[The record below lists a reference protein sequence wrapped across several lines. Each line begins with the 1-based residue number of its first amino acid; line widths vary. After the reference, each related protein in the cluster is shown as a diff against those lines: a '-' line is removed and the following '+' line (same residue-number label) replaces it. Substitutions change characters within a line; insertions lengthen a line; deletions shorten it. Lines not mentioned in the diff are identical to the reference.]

1 MKMDD
6 KLVTIAEFQSD
17 LDAQMAKSALE
28 SNGISAIIVGGN
40 IKDLLP
46 ADGML
51 NVQLQVFDRDA
62 QRAKTILDSQ
72 GEQCGPQENDL

>member
-1 MKMDD
+1 MDD
-6 KLVTIAEFQSD
+6 KLVTVAEFQSD

-28 SNGISAIIVGGN
+28 ENGISAIIVGGN

-51 NVQLQVFDRDA
+51 IVQLQVFDRDA
-62 QRAKTILDSQ
+62 QTAKTILDSQ
-72 GEQCGPQENDL
+72 GEQYGLQENDL

>member
-1 MKMDD
+1 MDD

-17 LDAQMAKSALE
+17 LEAQMAKSDLQA
-28 SNGISAIIVGGN
+28 NGIDAIIVGES

-51 NVQLQVFDRDA
+51 NVQLQVFARDA
-62 QRAKTILDSQ
+62 ERAGAILSSQ
-72 GEQCGPQENDL
+72 QGQVEHQGDQF

>member
-1 MKMDD
+1 MDD

-17 LDAQMAKSALE
+17 LEAQMAKSALE
-28 SNGISAIIVGGN
+28 EDGINAIIVGGS

-51 NVQLQVFDRDA
+51 NVQLQVFEHDA
-62 QRAKTILDSQ
+62 ERAGAVLDSQ
-72 GEQCGPQENDL
+72 KNQTDPEEGDL

>member
-1 MKMDD
+1 MDD

-17 LDAQMAKSALE
+17 LEAQMAKSDLQA
-28 SNGISAIIVGGN
+28 NGIDAIIVGES

-51 NVQLQVFDRDA
+51 NVQLQVFARDA
-62 QRAKTILDSQ
+62 ERARAILNSQ
-72 GEQCGPQENDL
+72 QGQVEHQGDQF